1 MKIINVSVVALVLS
15 VFTGTANAL
24 PILSFD
30 DDAFSQNGVVSYDG
44 AGGALVGS
52 GIDFVSVTGFDTP
65 SNSGSVL
72 TCVSCVLSFA
82 TGANIT
88 EGPGSWLF
96 AGGGSLTITGTVMD
110 GLTQVATGNLVTG
123 SFDSALAFG
132 TGSTLLFSGFGI
144 DTKNQSLIEFFG
156 LTGVDF
162 AFASTDISLGGAII
176 DPITQGFT
184 ANVTNADFDNTV
196 PEPSMIALM
205 SLGLVGLGI
214 AGRRKKA

>member
-30 DDAFSQNGVVSYDG
+30 DDTASQNGVVSYDG

-65 SNSGSVL
+65 SNSGVAL
-72 TCVSCVLSFA
+72 TCELCVLDFE
-82 TGANIT
+82 TGANIS
-88 EGPGSWLF
+88 EGPGLWEF
-96 AGGGSLTITGTVMD
+96 AGGGSLTITGTVKN
-110 GLTQVATGNLVTG
+110 GAVVIASGTLVTG
-123 SFDSALAFG
+123 IFDSAIAFG
-132 TGSTLLFSGFGI
+132 GGSTLTFAGLGTDI
-144 DTKNQSLIEFFG
+144 KNRSLIEFFG

-162 AFASTDISLGGAII
+162 AFASTDISLGGVII

-184 ANVTNADFDNTV
+184 ANVTNADLDNTV